1 MKRTGLKTACLTAIA
16 FGVLNANTAAAADCK
31 PAHKFD
37 TVVPGTL
44 TVSTI
49 SYPPFD
55 NVDKEGKFVGVDAE
69 ILDRFAKKECLT
81 IKAAVADDAASLQYV
96 VSNRADISSA
106 SWYRTE
112 KRAQMMGVSDPLYL
126 ELMGIYTKDGLK
138 KLSDLQ
144 GKSVGTVQGYL
155 WVPELKELYGEKL
168 KLYPNPV
175 AMAQDLQTGRI
186 EAAVDTYTAGI
197 EAQKKG
203 GFQGVKIVIAEP
215 DERVRSSVK
224 PAQTGYLFNKSNQA
238 LGAALNASI
247 DEMQKSG
254 EIAKIL
260 KSYGLNPEAAK
271 VGDARYAD
279 AK

>member
-1 MKRTGLKTACLTAIA
+1 MKYSALKISYAALVLSGVLTAQSV
-16 FGVLNANTAAAADCK
+16 FAAGCT

-37 TVVPGTL
+37 TVAPGTL

-55 NVDKEGKFVGVDAE
+55 NVQDEKFVGVDAE
-69 ILDRFAKKECLT
+69 ILKRFAENECLT
-81 IKAAVADDAASLQYV
+81 VKAAVADDAASLQYV
-96 VSNRADISSA
+96 VSGRADISSA

-112 KRAQMMGVSDPLYL
+112 KRAQVMGVSDPLYL
-126 ELMGIYTKDGLK
+126 ELMGIYTKEGTK
-138 KLSDLQ
+138 KLNDLQ
-144 GKSVGTVQGYL
+144 GKTIGTVQGYL
-155 WVPELKELYGEKL
+155 WVPELQAIFGDKL

-186 EAAVDTYTAGI
+186 DAAVDTYTAGI

-203 GFQGVKIVIAEP
+203 GFKGFKITVADP
-215 DERVRSSVK
+215 DDRVRSSVK
-224 PAQTGYLFNKSNQA
+224 PAQTGFLYNKSNAA
-238 LGAALNASI
+238 LGAALNATI
-247 DEMQKSG
+247 DEMQKNG

-260 KSYGLNPEAAK
+260 KSYGLNPDASK
-271 VGDARYAD
+271 VGDPRYAD